1 MSNKAIEVCGNDPV
15 YTKPDVPCNCTEIYE
30 DIDQLQEAVVNLE
43 ADKQGNL
50 IAGDGIIIEGNRISS
65 TGGGSRLLY
74 TDDAG
79 DHGVVQNDVENNIAG
94 DYALAEGLNNAASGI
109 HSHAEGENNAASGRS
124 AHAEGN
130 ANTAS
135 GEKAHCEGAHN
146 TASGDMAHAEG
157 YYTEATQ
164 SFAHAEG
171 GYTKAQGYGAHAE
184 GAYSE
189 ARADNSHAEGLG
201 TVAASANQHVSGK
214 YNVIDNS
221 LQYAEIV
228 GNGTESGGIVSRQNI
243 RTFDWNGN
251 EWIKGKMTAPSGFE
265 MWDNTDQAM
274 IDVAKYVIE
283 RYASSTLAGAA
294 RTPKNAIDTIDAVQ
308 WTTATSLT
316 DAYKA
321 AIITASNARRLITIA
336 NIAKHIIESY
346 SASTLAGAAQSI
358 KDALTETEYTVQ
370 AASNVTINRQHVYTL
385 GKYVFAVLSFTT
397 SASISS
403 STNLITGFPQPASI
417 QDVALVRN
425 NAAPYQGLIYSNG
438 ALRFA
443 SGSGAAATYILNATY
458 RVA

>member
-30 DIDQLQEAVVNLE
+30 AIDQLQEAVVNLE

-50 IAGDGIIIEGNRISS
+50 IAGEGIILEGNRISAP
-65 TGGGSRLLY
+65 GAGSRLLY
-74 TDDAG
+74 TADAG

-109 HSHAEGENNAASGRS
+109 HSHAEGENNTASGRS

-184 GAYSE
+184 GVYTE
-189 ARADNSHAEGLG
+189 ATAANSHAEGNHAKATG
-201 TVAASANQHVSGK
+201 TNAHAEGNYTIASGQSSHAEGTGTTAGSTDQHVSGRH
-214 YNVIDNS
+214 NVPDFNNT
-221 LQYAEIV
+221 YAEII
-228 GNGTESGGIVSRQNI
+228 GGGSDANNQDNI
-243 RTFDWNGN
+243 RTLDWNGN
-251 EWIKGKMTAPSGFE
+251 AWIKGKMTAPSGYE
-265 MWDNTDQAM
+265 IWDSDSSSM
-274 IDVAKYVIE
+274 IDFAKYILE
-283 RYASSTLAGAA
+283 KYAST
-294 RTPKNAIDTIDAVQ
+294 
-308 WTTATSLT
+308 
-316 DAYKA
+316 
-321 AIITASNARRLITIA
+321 
-336 NIAKHIIESY
+336 
-346 SASTLAGAAQSI
+346 TLAGAAQTI
-358 KDALTETEYTVQ
+358 KDALTETVYTVQ
-370 AASNVTINRQHVYTL
+370 AAANVTINRQHVYTL
-385 GKYVFAVLSFTT
+385 GKYVFVVLSFTT

-403 STNLITGFPQPASI
+403 STNLITGFPQPAVI

-458 RVA
+458 RIA